1 MMVRIQTIV
10 CPVDFFPAS
19 EAALLYATSLAREYD
34 AGLHIVHVIPPVTS
48 LFTSS
53 KETGETVKAEHEE
66 ARSRLATM
74 VKAAEKSGVSTGSEV
89 RFGEIDHEIVNAIE
103 EQQADLVVAGTHG
116 RRGFQRWLMG
126 SVCERLLR
134 RVSIPILTVPNAKTQ
149 KEIEHIKHVL
159 FATDLSDNSEIGAWA
174 VSIAEN
180 YDSDIT
186 VLHVTDFVMG
196 GVSHLYKDSLLQGL
210 DLEMRKL
217 VPSDASQKCNIA
229 TRVEFGI
236 PFRVILAI
244 AEQEKFDLIVLGTH
258 GKGALERT
266 LLGSTAEKVLRGA
279 PSPVLAIPPKLQWK
293 SREVTTRASVEEI
306 VAGKRGLIA

>member
-1 MMVRIQTIV
+1 MVQIQTIV

-19 EAALLYATSLAREYD
+19 EAALVYATSLARQYD

-48 LFTSS
+48 LFTTS

-74 VKAAEKSGVSTGSEV
+74 VKAAEESGVSTGSEV

-159 FATDLSDNSEIGAWA
+159 VATDLSDNSEIGAWA

-196 GVSHLYKDSLLQGL
+196 GASHPYRDSLLQGI

-217 VPSDASQKCNIA
+217 LPSDASQKCNIA

-244 AEQEKFDLIVLGTH
+244 AEQEKFDLIVMGTH

-293 SREVTTRASVEEI
+293 SREVTTRASVEET
-306 VAGKRGLIA
+306 VAVKRGLIA

>member
-1 MMVRIQTIV
+1 MVRIQTVV

-19 EAALLYATSLAREYD
+19 EAALLYATSLARQYD

-48 LFTSS
+48 LFSSS

-66 ARSRLATM
+66 ARNRLATM
-74 VKAAEKSGVSTGSEV
+74 VEAAEKSGVSTGSEV

-134 RVSIPILTVPNAKTQ
+134 RVAIPILTVPNAKTQ

-159 FATDLSDNSEIGAWA
+159 VATDLSDNPEIGAWA
-174 VSIAEN
+174 LSIAEN
-180 YDSDIT
+180 YDSEIT

-196 GVSHLYKDSLLQGL
+196 GVSHLYRDSLLQGI

-217 VPSDASQKCNIA
+217 LPSDASQKCKIA

-236 PFRVILAI
+236 PFRVILTI
-244 AEQEKFDLIVLGTH
+244 AEQEKSDLIVLGTH

-266 LLGSTAEKVLRGA
+266 LLGTTAEKVLRGA

>member
-1 MMVRIQTIV
+1 MIRIETVV

-19 EAALLYATSLAREYD
+19 EAALLYATSLARQYD

-134 RVSIPILTVPNAKTQ
+134 RVSIPILTVPNVKTQ

-159 FATDLSDNSEIGAWA
+159 VATDLSDNSEIGVWA
-174 VSIAEN
+174 LSIAEN
-180 YDSDIT
+180 YDSEIT

-196 GVSHLYKDSLLQGL
+196 GVSNLYRDSLLQGI

-217 VPSDASQKCNIA
+217 LPSDASQKCKVA

-236 PFRVILAI
+236 PFRVILTI
-244 AEQEKFDLIVLGTH
+244 AEQEKSDLIVLGTH

-279 PSPVLAIPPKLQWK
+279 PFPVLAIPPKLQWK
-293 SREVTTRASVEEI
+293 SREVTTRATVEET